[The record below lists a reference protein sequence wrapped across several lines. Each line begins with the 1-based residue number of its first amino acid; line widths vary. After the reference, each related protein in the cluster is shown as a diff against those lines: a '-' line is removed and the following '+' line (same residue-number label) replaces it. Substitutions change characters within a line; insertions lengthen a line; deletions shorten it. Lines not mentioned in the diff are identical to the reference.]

1 MSNSRAL
8 LHGLGLVALS
18 SVGQWSCGG
27 DVGIIVTVE
36 NWPSSSPYLLV
47 DTLVNGT
54 PGQQFRVPAGQTRFV
69 VRLPGGQ
76 TGDLTLSAFA
86 IDDLGCKVSR
96 GELSSTLSAGLRHTG
111 EGSLTLSKLEPALC
125 KLSVRIN
132 AGTGSVASTP
142 AGFSCSGLLCEGE
155 FPKNTNIHLEPTPG
169 NHKQYSAWSGSCTG
183 NSSCDVAL
191 SRSTEIPLAFMPRK
205 CTPEGW
211 CFHHPT
217 DASGNP
223 IYEVNS
229 TLYWPSIDSQGS
241 VWFFGNAGEVLRCNS
256 NSCKRIS
263 YTIPSGATPK
273 WTVAINENI
282 WATVATPKPALIK
295 CSNDSCKI
303 SYDFMANDTCKSLV
317 PTGQLFSGAP
327 YLITTA
333 QSSGGTVNSVIR
345 ISTNEADQIRCE
357 KIWDTG
363 TAAIKSSYASG
374 NIFWLVTDANVLEKL
389 DCSSLP
395 CTTTTASNIPGTFS
409 YQFLLGNSKSA
420 WLGSNQYPPETILM
434 RCSVAGAKCIP
445 ISVPYKTTDYIQA
458 LIVGE
463 NSSWIIGRNSSST
476 VGTDIIYVTDAGSVI
491 KIDNANSLYN
501 FYAGWGNDTDL
512 WMGVDTYIR
521 HCNAKGCETIT
532 PGSGA
537 SSGSGNTYVYSIGGR
552 GKDVWAG
559 GYSGPVLH
567 YQQP

>member
-1 MSNSRAL
+1 MWNSRAL

-18 SVGQWSCGG
+18 SLGLGSCGG

-47 DTLVNGT
+47 DTQVNGT

-76 TGDLTLSAFA
+76 TGDLTLNAFA

-96 GELSSTLSAGLRHTG
+96 GQLSSTLSAGLRRTG

-132 AGTGSVASTP
+132 SGTGSVASTP
-142 AGFSCSGLLCEGE
+142 AGFSCSGSLCDGE
-155 FPKNTNIHLEPTPG
+155 FPQNTNIHLEPTPG
-169 NHKQYSAWSGSCTG
+169 SYKQFSAWSGSCTG
-183 NSSCDVAL
+183 NNSCDVVL
-191 SRSTEIPLAFMPRK
+191 SRSTEIPLTFMPRK

-217 DASGNP
+217 DAAGSP
-223 IYEVNS
+223 IYEVKS
-229 TLYWPSIDSQGS
+229 TLYWPNIDSQGGA
-241 VWFFGNAGEVLRCNS
+241 WFFGNAGEVLRCNS

-263 YTIPSGATPK
+263 YTIPSGTTPIG
-273 WTVAINENI
+273 TVTINEHI
-282 WATVATPKPALIK
+282 WATSATPKPALIK

-317 PTGQLFSGAP
+317 PVGQLFSGLP

-333 QSSGGTVNSVIR
+333 QSSGGKVNSVIR

-363 TAAIKSSYASG
+363 TATIKSSYANG
-374 NIFWLVTDANVLEKL
+374 NIFWLITDANVLEKH
-389 DCSSLP
+389 DCSILP
-395 CTTTTASNIPGTFS
+395 CTTTTASNIPGAFS
-409 YQFLLGNSKSA
+409 YQLLSGNSKSA
-420 WLGSNQYPPETILM
+420 WLGSTQYPPATILM
-434 RCSVAGAKCIP
+434 RCPVADAKCRP
-445 ISVPYKTTDYIQA
+445 ISIPYKTTDYIQA

-476 VGTDIIYVTDAGSVI
+476 VGTDIISVNDAASNSVL
-491 KIDNANSLYN
+491 KIDNANSLNN

-512 WMGVDTYIR
+512 WMGVDTDIR
-521 HCNAKGCETIT
+521 HCTTKGCETIT
-532 PGSGA
+532 PGSGP
-537 SSGSGNTYVYSIGGR
+537 GNTYVYSIGGS